1 MRTLTT
7 RAAAPL
13 SRRAGHNPQVV
24 AYNGGF
30 ALFHIGSGV
39 NGHPQNCS
47 SGAGD
52 GADAR
57 GRAALPPAAAAA
69 PPRGSALHTASSLEG
84 PWQPVLSGA
93 PPSCN
98 NPAPARHPNGT
109 WFLIC
114 DSRVLLRL
122 DGAPE
127 APIGNWSEV
136 AQLVPGAGAV
146 RGSYE
151 DAFLFFGPADPP
163 TWHVLFHIWTSDTNI
178 TSCEST
184 TVSGLAFSRDGLEW
198 QFSESLA
205 RACAVARARARA
217 RAESQRASLPAHLH
231 APGSPSAPTPA
242 RAWRAG
248 QQQPYGPEV
257 VFADG
262 SRKLLP
268 TRERPKLLLDAQRQ
282 PTFLVNGACGGA
294 TSCLP
299 FWCSHCKQ
307 SAWDFTLVQP
317 VAGAGRQR

>member
-1 MRTLTT
+1 
-7 RAAAPL
+7 
-13 SRRAGHNPQVV
+13 
-24 AYNGGF
+24 
-30 ALFHIGSGV
+30 
-39 NGHPQNCS
+39 
-47 SGAGD
+47 
-52 GADAR
+52 
-57 GRAALPPAAAAA
+57 
-69 PPRGSALHTASSLEG
+69 
-84 PWQPVLSGA
+84 VLSGA
-93 PPSCN
+93 PTACN

-114 DSRVLLRL
+114 GSRVLLRL

-127 APIGNWSEV
+127 VPIGNWSEV
-136 AQLVPGAGAV
+136 AQLVPGADAL
-146 RGSYE
+146 RGNYE
-151 DAFLFFGPADPP
+151 DAFLFFGPANPP
-163 TWHVLFHIWTSDTNI
+163 TWHVLFHIWTADANI

-184 TVSGLAFSRDGLEW
+184 TVSGLAFSRDGVEW

-205 RACAVARARARA
+205 RARARAHRSA
-217 RAESQRASLPAHLH
+217 PLCLPAHLH
-231 APGSPSAPTPA
+231 ATRSSPPPA
-242 RAWRAG
+242 RARRAG

-282 PTFLVNGACGGA
+282 PTYLVNGACGGV

-317 VAGAGRQR
+317 VAGAGAGRRT